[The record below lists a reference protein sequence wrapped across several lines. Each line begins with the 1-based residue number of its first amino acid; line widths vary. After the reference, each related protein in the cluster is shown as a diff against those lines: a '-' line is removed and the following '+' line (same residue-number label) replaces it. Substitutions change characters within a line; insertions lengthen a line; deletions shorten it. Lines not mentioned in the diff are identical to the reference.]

1 MNKTDL
7 VNVVSAETEISKK
20 TVDAVVSGV
29 LEAIT
34 NALKENDKV
43 QLVGFGTFEVKNVA
57 AREGHNPKTGEAIQI
72 PESKKVSFTASK
84 VLKECVN

>member
-1 MNKTDL
+1 MTKTDL

-20 TVDAVVSGV
+20 TVDAVVNAV
-29 LEAIT
+29 LEAVT

-43 QLVGFGTFEVKNVA
+43 QIVGFGTFEVKKVA

-72 PESKKVSFTASK
+72 PESKKVSFSASK
-84 VLKECVN
+84 TLKDSLN

>member
-1 MNKTDL
+1 MTKADL

-34 NALKENDKV
+34 NALKENGITELGGKANFALSFMIAKGYFANVTFSNVTVEALNESDFPA
-43 QLVGFGTFEVKNVA
+43 LFG
-57 AREGHNPKTGEAIQI
+57 
-72 PESKKVSFTASK
+72 
-84 VLKECVN
+84 